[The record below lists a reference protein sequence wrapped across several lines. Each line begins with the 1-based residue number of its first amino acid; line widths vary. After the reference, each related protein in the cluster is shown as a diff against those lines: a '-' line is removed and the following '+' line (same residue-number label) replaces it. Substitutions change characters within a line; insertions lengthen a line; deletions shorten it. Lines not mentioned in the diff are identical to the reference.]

1 MNTDIQEFFDSF
13 RDLDPEN
20 IGSWPL
26 PIRMIIFAL
35 VFVAVLYA
43 GYHFQISS
51 QLIELDKYKAE
62 EVTLKKDFEAKSF
75 KAANLVAYRK
85 QMEEMEIS
93 FGALLR
99 QLPGDTEVPGLLED
113 ISHTGLGSGLE
124 FKSISLGTE
133 KKAEFYSELPIN
145 IQVVGGFHSFANFV
159 SGVAALPRIV
169 TLHDFKITRGK
180 DSGGELNVSV
190 VAKTYRYNEET
201 GQ

>member
-1 MNTDIQEFFDSF
+1 MEIQEYIDSLS
-13 RDLDPEN
+13 DLDPEN

-26 PIRMIIFAL
+26 PIRIIIFAL

-43 GYHFQISS
+43 GYHFQISK
-51 QLIELDKYKAE
+51 QLMEMDKYKAE
-62 EVTLKKDFEAKSF
+62 EVALKTDFESKSF
-75 KAANLVAYRK
+75 KAANLIAYRK
-85 QMEEMEIS
+85 QMEEMEVS

-133 KKAEFYSELPIN
+133 RKAEFYSELPIN

-169 TLHDFKITRGK
+169 TLHDFKITKGN
-180 DSGGELNVSV
+180 DSGGELNVTV
-190 VAKTYRYNEET
+190 TAKTYRYNEEAE
-201 GQ
+201 

>member
-1 MNTDIQEFFDSF
+1 MDIQEFLDSF

-20 IGSWPL
+20 VGSWPL
-26 PIRMIIFAL
+26 SIRIIIFIL
-35 VFVAVLYA
+35 VFIAVLYA
-43 GYHFQISS
+43 GYHIQISK
-51 QLIELDKYKAE
+51 QLIELEKFQAE
-62 EVTLKKDFEAKSF
+62 EITLKKDYEEKSF
-75 KAANLVAYRK
+75 KAANLIAYRK

-145 IQVVGGFHSFANFV
+145 IIVVGGFHSFANFV

-169 TLHDFKITRGK
+169 TLHDFKITRNK
-180 DSGGELNVSV
+180 ESTGELSVSV
-190 VAKTYRYNEET
+190 VAKTYRYNEEAEE
-201 GQ
+201 

>member
-1 MNTDIQEFFDSF
+1 MDTQEFLDSF
-13 RDLDPEN
+13 QNLDPEN
-20 IGSWPL
+20 VGSWPL
-26 PIRMIIFAL
+26 PIRIIIFVL
-35 VFVAVLYA
+35 VFVAVLFA
-43 GYHFQISS
+43 GYHFQISK
-51 QLIELDKYKAE
+51 QLVELDKFKSE
-62 EVTLKKDFEAKSF
+62 EIALKKDFETKSF

-145 IQVVGGFHSFANFV
+145 IQLVGGYHSFANFV

-169 TLHDFKITRGK
+169 TLHDFKISKSKGG
-180 DSGGELNVSV
+180 DGELSVSV
-190 VAKTYRYNEET
+190 VAKTYRYNEEAE
-201 GQ
+201 Q